1 MKQILSQHIA
11 VIGQDLVVEHPTMI
25 FTNDN
30 VDVQV
35 FENHDQ
41 LNYYISQQSPTNFT
55 PLPNEGEWCELNQCY
70 QYGELIAKC
79 VQSHNR
85 MNYPHEQTPA
95 LFLIITPT
103 GNDYPVWVQP
113 TGAHDAYQMGDRVH
127 FPLIDSPVYES
138 KINANVWSPTAY
150 PAGWL
155 LIP

>member
-1 MKQILSQHIA
+1 MKQILSQNYA
-11 VIGQDLVVEHPTMI
+11 MIGDDLIINHPTTI

-30 VDVQV
+30 VSV
-35 FENHDQ
+35 FVFATEGE
-41 LNYYISQQSPTNFT
+41 LNYHISQQDPTNFP
-55 PLPNEGEWCELNQCY
+55 PLPEIGQWCELNQCY

-79 VQSHNR
+79 VQGHNR
-85 MNYPHEQTPA
+85 MHYPPEQTPA

-127 FPLIDSPVYES
+127 FPLITSPVYES
-138 KINANVWSPTAY
+138 KINANVWSPTVY